1 MVTRSVQSDCE
12 RRTVVDQVMMRK
24 TESDGVVTVVEVNT
38 ACLMMTTR
46 ATSTWFDSNAVGEVD
61 GDWEHV
67 V

>member
-1 MVTRSVQSDCE
+1 
-12 RRTVVDQVMMRK
+12 MRK

-46 ATSTWFDSNAVGEVD
+46 ATSTWFDSDKVGEVD
-61 GDWEHV
+61 DGGEHV